1 MKPFLIF
8 IFLLCAC
15 STPPKKIEYSP
26 SSQTGCIKIQEVKA
40 RLTCI
45 GRLVKQ
51 LEGIHNA
58 VISVEVENLERI
70 DSEYVNTK
78 ETYCFTSQDT
88 GEKYLCFETQV
99 AKYDPTTLGKIYS
112 FGVKFGFGF
121 LFGIVT
127 GIGIS
132 N

>member
-15 STPPKKIEYSP
+15 STPPKKIKYFP
-26 SSQTGCIKIQEVKA
+26 SSQTGCIKIQEVKT

-99 AKYDPTTLGKIYS
+99 AKYDPTTIGKIYS
-112 FGVKFGFGF
+112 FGIKFGFGF
-121 LFGIVT
+121 LVGIAT

>member
-1 MKPFLIF
+1 MKPFLISL
-8 IFLLCAC
+8 FLFCAC
-15 STPPKKIEYSP
+15 STQPKKIEYSP
-26 SSQTGCIKIQEVKA
+26 SSQVGCMNIQEVKT
-40 RLTCI
+40 RLACI

-51 LEGIHNA
+51 LEGIRNA

-70 DSEYVNTK
+70 DSEYINTK
-78 ETYCFTSQDT
+78 ETYCFTSQET

-112 FGVKFGFGF
+112 FGIKFGFGF
-121 LFGIVT
+121 IVGIVT